1 MKFFQQNFAG
11 KKSPK
16 NNFCIFYR
24 NSRQLVL
31 IREAEI
37 TPNLKNRNEQKTMKM
52 VAAIEFIND
61 PKTLIEVLQKTE
73 IDVEDEH
80 FTDILMI
87 IFLTKNH
94 EVFGEWLKHLC
105 RKHSIHFINGE
116 LQKSYKTSLLAL
128 CTRSTEHFKKVC
140 ELFDGE
146 ERAHLFDADDIGGLN
161 CFTHACFYDNF
172 EVVQM
177 LIKQYHYDWI
187 SKDLDGDTVINILA
201 QEGNLRIL
209 KYLLSVSSD
218 TTEQHRNLA
227 LESSRVLNEKGWSFL
242 SQICSKGHY
251 RILKYFMKG
260 EEKSLMQQVFPFA
273 NYSRHYIDCL
283 ILALTSDKQ
292 SNLVYNCLLSFV
304 EEKITDSQ
312 INLDYSP
319 LISSDGQNILMA
331 SVNCSDTLM
340 SLLNIAEAQSNKSEL
355 LSQKDSNGNNCL
367 RWACLYGSLDSVKL
381 LLDYDQTDWK
391 SDTYHNG
398 KTLLHDLF
406 DLGSSQILEY
416 IYFKFNPDFLD
427 LVKRLDG
434 SGYSCLYYACS
445 AAKSIECITLL
456 VEVLDIILPL
466 QIPENVSHFMACL
479 MAAKKSK
486 SDNKDEILELLV
498 KCFNEKTSTRCGDW
512 EDVCR
517 VYREKTADLDLD

>member
-1 MKFFQQNFAG
+1 M
-11 KKSPK
+11 
-16 NNFCIFYR
+16 
-24 NSRQLVL
+24 
-31 IREAEI
+31 
-37 TPNLKNRNEQKTMKM
+37 
-52 VAAIEFIND
+52 AAIGCIND
-61 PKTLIEVLQKTE
+61 QNTLIEVLKKTE
-73 IDVEDEH
+73 IDVEDEL
-80 FTDILMI
+80 FTLILMM

-105 RKHSIHFINGE
+105 REHSMINLINGE
-116 LQKSYKTSLLAL
+116 LLKYNKTSLLTL

-140 ELFDGE
+140 ELYDGE
-146 ERAHLFDADDIGGLN
+146 ERGRLFVEKDIGGHN
-161 CFTHACFYDNF
+161 CFTNACIHDNF

-177 LIKQYHYDWI
+177 LIKEYHWMP
-187 SKDLDGDTVINILA
+187 SRDLDGDTVINILA

-218 TTEQHRNLA
+218 TSEEHRNLA
-227 LESSRVLNEKGWSFL
+227 LESSRILNKKGWSFL

-251 RILKYFMKG
+251 RILNYFMKG
-260 EEKSLMQQVFPFA
+260 EEKSLMQQIFPFA

-283 ILALTSDKQ
+283 ILSLTSDKQ
-292 SNLVYNCLLSFV
+292 SNLVYNRLLSFV

-312 INLDYSP
+312 INLHYSP

-340 SLLNIAEAQSNKSEL
+340 SLLQIAEAQSNKSGL
-355 LSQKDSNGNNCL
+355 LSQKDSIGNNCL

-406 DLGSSQILEY
+406 DLGLFHILEY

-434 SGYSCLYYACS
+434 CGHSCLYYACS

-486 SDNKDEILELLV
+486 SDNKDEILEVLV
-498 KCFNEKTSTRCGDW
+498 QCFNEKTSTRCGDW

-517 VYREKTADLDLD
+517 VYREKTADLDMD